1 ESEVHGDIRIPTV
14 RATDD
19 PASLG
24 TVDLVIL
31 SVKLWDTEPAIRQI
45 KPLIKPGTGVLSL
58 QNGVI
63 KDDILRR
70 ELGDAPVMGGVCY
83 VGTTIARPGVILQT
97 GAMQRV
103 VIGEYDGRTSER
115 ARFLHEALVKA
126 SVTAELSKDVPRAIW
141 EKYVFLVGLSATTAA
156 MRTTIG
162 PIRKN
167 PRTRAFLLEIMREV
181 VAVGRAARPL
191 LIDLETEEGVT
202 GRSYLFCYLNAVAR
216 AIATVLGEVE
226 HSVKGDRA
234 VPADLWAKLARRF
247 KLIGVQGIVRM
258 AMSGFDLACWDALAL
273 AAGKPLVTLLGG
285 VPRRIRAYNS
295 NGLGLM
301 SPEAAADE
309 AEKLLEGGFRAVKL
323 RLGHPT
329 LAADLAAVRAV
340 RKRIPDSVELM
351 VDFNQALSLAAS
363 LERGRAI
370 DSEGIAWIEEP
381 IRHDDFRACAELAR
395 ALTTPVQIGENFSLP
410 EQMTEALAAGA

>member
-1 ESEVHGDIRIPTV
+1 MKIAMMGSGGVGGFFGGRLAHAGYDVSFIARGAHLAALRERGLIIESEAHGDIRIPKV

-31 SVKLWDTEPAIRQI
+31 SVKLWDTEAAIRQM

-181 VAVGRAARPL
+181 VAVGRARGVALPADYADACL
-191 LIDLETEEGVT
+191 AHADGLPSDMAHDLQRGN
-202 GRSYLFCYLNAVAR
+202 RL
-216 AIATVLGEVE
+216 EVE
-226 HSVKGDRA
+226 WLSGGVAQLGAAAGVPTPANRA
-234 VPADLWAKLARRF
+234 V
-247 KLIGVQGIVRM
+247 
-258 AMSGFDLACWDALAL
+258 WDILAL
-273 AAGKPLVTLLGG
+273 YAEGGKP
-285 VPRRIRAYNS
+285 A
-295 NGLGLM
+295 
-301 SPEAAADE
+301 
-309 AEKLLEGGFRAVKL
+309 
-323 RLGHPT
+323 
-329 LAADLAAVRAV
+329 
-340 RKRIPDSVELM
+340 
-351 VDFNQALSLAAS
+351 
-363 LERGRAI
+363 
-370 DSEGIAWIEEP
+370 
-381 IRHDDFRACAELAR
+381 
-395 ALTTPVQIGENFSLP
+395 
-410 EQMTEALAAGA
+410 